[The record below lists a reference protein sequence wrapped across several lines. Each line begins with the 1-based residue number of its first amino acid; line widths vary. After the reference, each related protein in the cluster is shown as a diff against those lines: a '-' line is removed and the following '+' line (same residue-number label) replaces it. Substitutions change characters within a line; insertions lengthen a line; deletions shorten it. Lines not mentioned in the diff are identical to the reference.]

1 MDPYLFLAGVFSLG
15 NTVLCLGFRVL
26 FSFGFG
32 AVAEVKASGRCTTS
46 TGLIQVH
53 RFLASRVIGQRTLI
67 TCPT

>member
-1 MDPYLFLAGVFSLG
+1 MSGISRA
-15 NTVLCLGFRVL
+15 

-53 RFLASRVIGQRTLI
+53 RYFGEQSDWAEDFDYLLYLGR
-67 TCPT
+67 